1 MQKQLSPNI
10 DAFSKCSEVHDTAIS
25 NADSI
30 HSEHRLLLKRELGR
44 MVLFLT
50 DQPTLL
56 PPNLQVSVALPLQTV
71 MIAPK
76 MQRSLFLQDNATRI
90 TYLFLPCICLN
101 RTSLALNRLATLSTY
116 QTVFVKEIISLHVIT
131 AKYSERC
138 SERFQL
144 V

>member
-10 DAFSKCSEVHDTAIS
+10 GAFSKCSEVHDTAIS

-30 HSEHRLLLKRELGR
+30 HYEHRLLLKRELGR

-56 PPNLQVSVALPLQTV
+56 PHNLQVSIALPLQTV

-76 MQRSLFLQDNATRI
+76 MQPSLFFTR
-90 TYLFLPCICLN
+90 
-101 RTSLALNRLATLSTY
+101 
-116 QTVFVKEIISLHVIT
+116 
-131 AKYSERC
+131 
-138 SERFQL
+138 
-144 V
+144 